1 MLTIPAQIAVTE
13 IAGEK
18 ARHALGVLI
27 LAGGLTSTIVWPLTG
42 LLQAQWGWRTTT
54 LIYAALMLLICT
66 PLHWAALARRPS
78 EKSAAKAIDGRSEER
93 RVGKECVSTCRSR
106 WSPDHTKKKQTTQ
119 QTTNCYSNNT
129 TISNPI

>member
-1 MLTIPAQIAVTE
+1 MLTTPAQIAVTG

-66 PLHWAALARRPS
+66 PLHWAALARRPR
-78 EKSAAKAIDGRSEER
+78 EKSAAKAIDGPAPIDRRSEA
-93 RVGKECVSTCRSR
+93 
-106 WSPDHTKKKQTTQ
+106 HTSELK
-119 QTTNCYSNNT
+119 SLMR
-129 TISNPI
+129 ISYAVFC